1 MFHVETTRETSIP
14 RHEIFK
20 VPSMSTGDTGSSSS
34 KPNESPSASLPE
46 GDAEARHSELQPFD
60 AETEDLSESNLD
72 HDPEMDSVDS
82 PESELA
88 SDVEGETELRVPESI
103 VEGLESASAGED
115 HSEFVPEDANS
126 EQEDDEDRALTTPT
140 PAKTSGGRGES
151 QRALSVLSARGFRM
165 KMVRWRRQLAQITAF
180 EPILME
186 EDDNALR
193 KRSLALR
200 YRAMAGEKLGSLLPE
215 AYALV
220 RESGRRFLSMRHYDV
235 QLVGGISLF
244 EGCIA
249 EMQTGEGKTLTATL
263 PMYLHSLVG
272 KGAHL
277 ATVNDYLAKRDA
289 EWMRPLY
296 ERLGLTVGVIQT
308 PDDQGA
314 RRKSYSSDI
323 TYGTAKEFGFDFLR
337 DRLLLRAQNRVETE
351 MLGDGGGGF
360 SGSGDKVVMRGMHFC
375 LVDEADSIL
384 IDEARTPLIIGSIE
398 DTVRDQIVET
408 YVWAS
413 KNAPEYEK
421 EEHYTIDPETK
432 QYELTARGRQR
443 VRALPKQDL
452 VRTMGLVDLYEYT
465 ERAIKVHEEFL
476 LDRQYVVRPGEKGT
490 DEIVIVDEF
499 TGRLAEGRKWRDGI
513 HQAIE
518 AKEGLEISV
527 PTGQAARIT
536 VQDLFLRY
544 PYLAGM
550 TGTAASSAGEL
561 RRIYRTP
568 VIRVPTNRPPQRIQL
583 PDRVFG
589 SMVSKFEAIV
599 EEIQHY
605 HSEGRP
611 VLIGTRSIDKSELL
625 SRMLDDVGIQHQ
637 VLNANNVEQ
646 EAEIVADAGG
656 RGRVTVATNMAGR
669 GTDVK
674 LDPEVEHDGGMHVIC
689 TELHDAARIDRQLI
703 GRCGRQG
710 DRGSYRQYLS
720 LDDDILKGGLGPKR
734 ADRLKEQGSKVEGSI
749 DQYAK
754 LFRKAQLKVE
764 KKHFRDRMVL
774 LHHEKERKKMQ
785 REIGQDPYLDTPD

>member
-1 MFHVETTRETSIP
+1 MSAEKRGSESGSEESSAGNGEPLTGEDPSVEQIRQ
-14 RHEIFK
+14 
-20 VPSMSTGDTGSSSS
+20 DTADPDPGGS
-34 KPNESPSASLPE
+34 EGVISASPE
-46 GDAEARHSELQPFD
+46 
-60 AETEDLSESNLD
+60 
-72 HDPEMDSVDS
+72 
-82 PESELA
+82 
-88 SDVEGETELRVPESI
+88 VP
-103 VEGLESASAGED
+103 
-115 HSEFVPEDANS
+115 PEDPTLS
-126 EQEDDEDRALTTPT
+126 QDRGDMPVLPGQNADLTEAGGALNAGNIDIGD
-140 PAKTSGGRGES
+140 PATDS
-151 QRALSVLSARGFRM
+151 RAFSLMAARGFRV
-165 KMVRWRRQLAQITAF
+165 KMFRWRRQLAEISAL
-180 EPILME
+180 EPTLMAE
-186 EDDNALR
+186 SDASLR

-200 YRAMAGEKLGSLLPE
+200 YRAMAGEKLGTLLPE
-215 AYALV
+215 GYALV
-220 RESGRRFLSMRHYDV
+220 REAGRRALKMRHYDV
-235 QLVGGISLF
+235 QIVGGISLF

-263 PMYLHSLVG
+263 PLFLHALLG

-277 ATVNDYLAKRDA
+277 ATVNDYLAHRDA

-296 ERLGLTVGVIQT
+296 ERLGVSVGVIQT
-308 PDDQGA
+308 PDDQSS
-314 RRKSYSSDI
+314 RRKSYAADI

-360 SGSGDKVVMRGMHFC
+360 SGSGDQIVMRGMHFC

-408 YVWAS
+408 YQWAS
-413 KNAPEYEK
+413 AHGSEYVK
-421 EEHYTIDPETK
+421 EDDYTIDPETK

-443 VRALPKQDL
+443 VRALPKTDL

-465 ERAIKVHEEFL
+465 ERSIKVHEEFL
-476 LDRQYVVRPGEKGT
+476 LDRQYVVRPGEQGI

-518 AKEGLEISV
+518 AKEEIEISV

-544 PYLAGM
+544 PHLAGM
-550 TGTAASSAGEL
+550 TGTAASSASEL
-561 RRIYRTP
+561 RKIYRTP
-568 VIRVPTNRPPQRIQL
+568 VISVPTNRPPQRVQL
-583 PDRVFG
+583 ADRVFG
-589 SMVSKFEAIV
+589 TMEAKFAAIV
-599 EEIQHY
+599 SEIQEVH
-605 HSEGRP
+605 EAGRP
-611 VLIGTRSIDKSELL
+611 VLVGTRSIDKSVIL
-625 SRMLDDVGIQHQ
+625 SRMLEELGIDHQ

-646 EAEIVADAGG
+646 EAEIVSLAGG
-656 RGRVTVATNMAGR
+656 RGKVTVATNMAGR

-674 LDPEVEHDGGMHVIC
+674 LDQDIESVGGMHVIC

-720 LDDDILKGGLGPKR
+720 LDDDILKGGLGPKK
-734 ADRLKEQGSKVEGSI
+734 ADRMKEQGTQVEGAV
-749 DQYAK
+749 DHYAG

-764 KKHFRDRMVL
+764 KKHFRDRMIL